1 MCEFPVQFYLHVDFL
16 QSKVIRHRYLFFD
29 SLDRRSVEFDSLSIL
44 RLWFFFLFL
53 FLQIFFQPVQ
63 PTCFRVL
70 MTVHCIS
77 ANFYIGENDF
87 LLRGDT
93 CHGLTSTRVSWPLG
107 VTRNRSRAQR
117 SYPIPVQRQH
127 LSRDM
132 DVLRAN
138 QEWLSFFSPRIATSK
153 LRPIRSCGDNDR
165 MYAILPIIRFAIDSI
180 PIEGEILVI
189 DEILRMEVEFS
200 KG

>member
-1 MCEFPVQFYLHVDFL
+1 MCEFPILFARGFLAKQSDQTSISFL
-16 QSKVIRHRYLFFD
+16 QFFWIVVPWN
-29 SLDRRSVEFDSLSIL
+29 STLS
-44 RLWFFFLFL
+44 RFYVSASFPFFANFL
-53 FLQIFFQPVQ
+53 
-63 PTCFRVL
+63 PTGPTNRCFRVL

>member
-1 MCEFPVQFYLHVDFL
+1 MGSSIFSSSSFGLSSRILYIFFLSCVNFPSNFICTWISCKAKWSDIDIFSSILW
-16 QSKVIRHRYLFFD
+16 IRGIRL
-29 SLDRRSVEFDSLSIL
+29 SLDSTSLI
-44 RLWFFFLFL
+44 LFL

-153 LRPIRSCGDNDR
+153 LRPIRSWG
-165 MYAILPIIRFAIDSI
+165 
-180 PIEGEILVI
+180 
-189 DEILRMEVEFS
+189 
-200 KG
+200 

>member
-1 MCEFPVQFYLHVDFL
+1 MGSSIFSWIQFFWIRLEFSISFFFRVWISRPILFARGFLAKQSDQTSISFL
-16 QSKVIRHRYLFFD
+16 QFSGSSFRGIRL
-29 SLDRRSVEFDSLSIL
+29 SLDSTSLI
-44 RLWFFFLFL
+44 LFL

-153 LRPIRSCGDNDR
+153 LRPIRSWG
-165 MYAILPIIRFAIDSI
+165 
-180 PIEGEILVI
+180 
-189 DEILRMEVEFS
+189 
-200 KG
+200 

>member
-1 MCEFPVQFYLHVDFL
+1 M
-16 QSKVIRHRYLFFD
+16 
-29 SLDRRSVEFDSLSIL
+29 
-44 RLWFFFLFL
+44 
-53 FLQIFFQPVQ
+53 
-63 PTCFRVL
+63 
-70 MTVHCIS
+70 HCIS

>member
-1 MCEFPVQFYLHVDFL
+1 MGSSIFSSSSFGLSSRILYIFFLSCVNFPSNFICTWISCKAKWSDIDIF
-16 QSKVIRHRYLFFD
+16 S
-29 SLDRRSVEFDSLSIL
+29 SIL
-44 RLWFFFLFL
+44 WIVVPWNSTLSRFYVSDSFPFFANFL
-53 FLQIFFQPVQ
+53 
-63 PTCFRVL
+63 PTGPTNRCFRVL
-70 MTVHCIS
+70 MHCIS

-153 LRPIRSCGDNDR
+153 LRPIRSWG
-165 MYAILPIIRFAIDSI
+165 
-180 PIEGEILVI
+180 
-189 DEILRMEVEFS
+189 
-200 KG
+200 